1 MACLRSPPP
10 RLPNLREDWGPT
22 FTLPSEGRALAVDE
36 VEPSPGW
43 PDAAAEGAPLAEG
56 AVEEGAEEAAEEA
69 QWGLAGT
76 AGAAG
81 GAAVTP
87 AAASMAIAAE
97 MELAAEL
104 SSPPPSKSKHTE
116 AQSPSGPPKGE
127 FLTLGGI
134 FELTA

>member
-1 MACLRSPPP
+1 
-10 RLPNLREDWGPT
+10 
-22 FTLPSEGRALAVDE
+22 VDE

-43 PDAAAEGAPLAEG
+43 PQGAAAEEAPLAEG
-56 AVEEGAEEAAEEA
+56 AVEEAAEEA
-69 QWGLAGT
+69 QWGLAGAG
-76 AGAAG
+76 AGAA
-81 GAAVTP
+81 AATP

-116 AQSPSGPPKGE
+116 AQSPSEPPKGE